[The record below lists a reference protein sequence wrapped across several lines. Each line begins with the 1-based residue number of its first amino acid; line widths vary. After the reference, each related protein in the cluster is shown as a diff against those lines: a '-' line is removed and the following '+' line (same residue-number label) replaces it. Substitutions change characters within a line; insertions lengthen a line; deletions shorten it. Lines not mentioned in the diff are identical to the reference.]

1 MARAVPNATEEAIV
15 DFIYEE
21 IYLHYGA
28 PQEIFS
34 DGGKNLWGE

>member
-1 MARAVPNATEEAIV
+1 MARAVLNATEQAIM
-15 DFIYEE
+15 DFSYEE